1 MESWPAELCSGIV
14 QDQGQT
20 TMEVER
26 QVMMILVEVEVGTK
40 FKTYSCRYI
49 INNNVDRALEE
60 ANMYVKDTIIAGA
73 SPRPRS
79 PLASPIH
86 QNQ

>member
-1 MESWPAELCSGIV
+1 MEL
-14 QDQGQT
+14 
-20 TMEVER
+20 ER

-60 ANMYVKDTIIAGA
+60 ANMYVEDNIIAGA

-86 QNQ
+86 QNQQQQQSVRPRIIFQVLHSRC